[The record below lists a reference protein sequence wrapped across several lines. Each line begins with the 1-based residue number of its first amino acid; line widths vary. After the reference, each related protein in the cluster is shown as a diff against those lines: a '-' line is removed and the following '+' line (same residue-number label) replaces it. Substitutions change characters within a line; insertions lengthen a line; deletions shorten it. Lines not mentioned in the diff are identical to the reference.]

1 MLELSQRERLMI
13 SVALIFGGVLIFTSV
28 YPAVLTFYETRNE
41 AIQSVVFDIADE
53 ERLYE
58 RENYWSD
65 ARNVAE
71 GNSNEFSLQIFS
83 GETLATIEASIQS
96 EIVKHAR
103 SSGIII
109 NSTRLA
115 ESFQSRDWQMVKQE
129 LSFRTLDANNS
140 IEFLRKLET
149 SSPRL
154 RVIGF
159 SFNKNNNQYVGSI
172 TVVGFARTIVSDS
185 SAERSPLN

>member
-1 MLELSQRERLMI
+1 MI
-13 SVALIFGGVLIFTSV
+13 AVALLFGAILILTRGYPSVLV
-28 YPAVLTFYETRNE
+28 FYETRNE
-41 AIQSVVFDIADE
+41 HIESVALDIANE
-53 ERLYE
+53 ERLYK
-58 RENYWSD
+58 RESYWSN
-65 ARNVAE
+65 ARNLAE
-71 GNSNEFSLQIFS
+71 ENSDDLNLQIFS
-83 GETLATIEASIQS
+83 GKTLATIEASIQS

-115 ESFQSRDWQMVKQE
+115 ESFQNRDWQMVKQE
-129 LSFRTLDANNS
+129 LSFRTLEANNS
-140 IEFLRKLET
+140 IEFLRKLEA

-185 SAERSPLN
+185 SV

>member
-1 MLELSQRERLMI
+1 MELSQRERLMI
-13 SVALIFGGVLIFTSV
+13 VVALIFGAILILTRGYPSVLV
-28 YPAVLTFYETRNE
+28 FYETRNE
-41 AIQSVVFDIADE
+41 NIQSVLFDIADE

-58 RENYWSD
+58 RESYWSD
-65 ARNVAE
+65 ARNLAE
-71 GNSNEFSLQIFS
+71 DHADELNLQIFS

-115 ESFQSRDWQMVKQE
+115 ESFQNRDWQMVKQE
-129 LSFRTLDANNS
+129 LSFRTLEANNS
-140 IEFLRKLET
+140 IEFLRKLEA

-185 SAERSPLN
+185 SV

>member
-1 MLELSQRERLMI
+1 VLKLSQRERLMI
-13 SVALIFGGVLIFTSV
+13 SVALIFGGVLIFTRV
-28 YPAVLTFYETRNE
+28 HPAVLTFYETRNE
-41 AIQSVVFDIADE
+41 TIQSVVFDIADE

-115 ESFQSRDWQMVKQE
+115 ESFQNRDWQMVKQE

>member
-1 MLELSQRERLMI
+1 VLELSQRERLMI

>member
-13 SVALIFGGVLIFTSV
+13 SVALIFGGVLIFTRG

>member
-1 MLELSQRERLMI
+1 M
-13 SVALIFGGVLIFTSV
+13 
-28 YPAVLTFYETRNE
+28 LTFYETRNE
-41 AIQSVVFDIADE
+41 IIQSVVFDIADE

-71 GNSNEFSLQIFS
+71 GNSIEFSRQIFS

-115 ESFQSRDWQMVKQE
+115 ESFQNRDWQMVKQE
-129 LSFRTLDANNS
+129 LL
-140 IEFLRKLET
+140 K
-149 SSPRL
+149 
-154 RVIGF
+154 
-159 SFNKNNNQYVGSI
+159 K
-172 TVVGFARTIVSDS
+172 
-185 SAERSPLN
+185 

>member
-1 MLELSQRERLMI
+1 VLELSQRERLMI
-13 SVALIFGGVLIFTSV
+13 SVALIFGGVLIFTRG

>member
-1 MLELSQRERLMI
+1 MI
-13 SVALIFGGVLIFTSV
+13 VVALIFGAILILTRGYPSVLV
-28 YPAVLTFYETRNE
+28 FYETRNE
-41 AIQSVVFDIADE
+41 NIQSVLFDIADE

-58 RENYWSD
+58 RESYWSD
-65 ARNVAE
+65 ARNLAE
-71 GNSNEFSLQIFS
+71 DNADELNLQIFS

-115 ESFQSRDWQMVKQE
+115 ESFQNRDWQMVKQE
-129 LSFRTLDANNS
+129 LSFRTLEANNS
-140 IEFLRKLET
+140 IEFLRKLEA

-185 SAERSPLN
+185 SV

>member
-13 SVALIFGGVLIFTSV
+13 SVALIFGGVLIFTRV

-41 AIQSVVFDIADE
+41 TIQSVVFDIADE

-115 ESFQSRDWQMVKQE
+115 ESFQNRDWQMVKQE

>member
-1 MLELSQRERLMI
+1 MLELSQRERLMVG
-13 SVALIFGGVLIFTSV
+13 VALIFGGILIFTRG
-28 YPAVLTFYETRNE
+28 YPAILTFYETRNE
-41 AIQSVVFDIADE
+41 NIQSVVFDIADE

-58 RENYWSD
+58 RESYWSD
-65 ARNVAE
+65 ARNLAE
-71 GNSNEFSLQIFS
+71 DHSAEFNLQIFS

-103 SSGIII
+103 TSGIII

-115 ESFQSRDWQMVKQE
+115 ESFQNRDWQMVKQE

-185 SAERSPLN
+185 SA

>member
-13 SVALIFGGVLIFTSV
+13 SVAFIFGGVLIFTSG

>member
-1 MLELSQRERLMI
+1 VLELSQRERLMI
-13 SVALIFGGVLIFTSV
+13 SVALIFGGVLIFTRV

-41 AIQSVVFDIADE
+41 TIQSVVFDIADE

-115 ESFQSRDWQMVKQE
+115 ESFQNRDWQMVKQE

>member
-1 MLELSQRERLMI
+1 MELSQRERLMI
-13 SVALIFGGVLIFTSV
+13 VVALIFGAILILTRGYPSVLV
-28 YPAVLTFYETRNE
+28 FYEMRNE
-41 AIQSVVFDIADE
+41 NIQSVLFDIADE

-58 RENYWSD
+58 RESYWSD
-65 ARNVAE
+65 ARNLAE
-71 GNSNEFSLQIFS
+71 DNADEFNLQIFS

-115 ESFQSRDWQMVKQE
+115 ESFQNRDWQMVKQE
-129 LSFRTLDANNS
+129 LSFRTLEANNS
-140 IEFLRKLET
+140 IEFLRKLEA

-185 SAERSPLN
+185 SV

>member
-13 SVALIFGGVLIFTSV
+13 SVALIFGGVLIFTSG

>member
-1 MLELSQRERLMI
+1 MELSQRERLMI
-13 SVALIFGGVLIFTSV
+13 VVALIFGAILILTRGYPSVLV
-28 YPAVLTFYETRNE
+28 FYETRNE
-41 AIQSVVFDIADE
+41 NIQSVLFDIADE

-58 RENYWSD
+58 RESYWSD
-65 ARNVAE
+65 ARNLAE
-71 GNSNEFSLQIFS
+71 DNADELNLQIFS

-115 ESFQSRDWQMVKQE
+115 ESFQNRDWQMVKQE
-129 LSFRTLDANNS
+129 LSFRTLEANNS
-140 IEFLRKLET
+140 IEFLRKLEA

-185 SAERSPLN
+185 SV